1 MKIFLSYSTKDEQI
15 VRRLEKYISKE
26 IIETWIDHKAIGGGS
41 DLSRAIKNGIS
52 KSDIYFVFISQNSLN
67 SNWVDKEI
75 AWAMKREE
83 KLKYEFIVPVILEKE
98 ALKRWKNKKLKDRKY
113 IEYIGDFHD
122 MAHEIKNTIVN
133 KTIEKYNH
141 QCILKSKVVEN
152 ILGVIVSIILTIAF
166 FTEPT
171 EKEHIQNFQAK
182 YPSCNIS
189 QIKFEDMWFASYATC
204 PINQKKK
211 LFSFGAFN
219 MIFVRENQNR

>member
-41 DLSRAIKNGIS
+41 DLTRAIKNGINN
-52 KSDIYFVFISQNSLN
+52 SDVYFVFVSQNSLN

-98 ALKRWKNKKLKDRKY
+98 ALDKWKNKKLKDRKY

-141 QCILKSKVVEN
+141 QCLLKSKLVEN
-152 ILGVIVSIILTIAF
+152 VFTGILMILLAIVF

-171 EKEHIQNFQAK
+171 ENEHIQNLQSQF
-182 YPSCNIS
+182 PSCNTS
-189 QIKFEDMWFASYATC
+189 QIKFKDMWIVSYATC
-204 PINQKKK
+204 PISQEKK

>member
-1 MKIFLSYSTKDEQI
+1 
-15 VRRLEKYISKE
+15 
-26 IIETWIDHKAIGGGS
+26 
-41 DLSRAIKNGIS
+41 
-52 KSDIYFVFISQNSLN
+52 
-67 SNWVDKEI
+67 
-75 AWAMKREE
+75 
-83 KLKYEFIVPVILEKE
+83 
-98 ALKRWKNKKLKDRKY
+98 
-113 IEYIGDFHD
+113 